1 MRVAGGLLVIL
12 LCTGCAPTIKEVA
25 LPAPTPPPTHSIA
38 VAPSLPPSSPPSS
51 PATPTPAPPLPPTA
65 APPSNA
71 VPRPPA
77 SPPSAATPLA
87 PPARPLAPAL
97 APTPAPA
104 PPATPAP
111 LPAAPPRVLSTGV
124 EDEQRMR
131 RDAQTRI
138 DGAERLVRDIDRKK
152 LVERQQEQNLET
164 IQSFLS
170 KAKEALSAEDP
181 QRAFTLADKAYLL
194 ADELSRHLVP
204 R

>member
-1 MRVAGGLLVIL
+1 MRVASGGLLLIL
-12 LCTGCAPTIKEVA
+12 LCTGCAPAIREVA
-25 LPAPTPPPTHSIA
+25 SPAPTPPPTHSIP
-38 VAPSLPPSSPPSS
+38 VAPSPPPPSSA
-51 PATPTPAPPLPPTA
+51 ATPTPAPALPPTA
-65 APPSNA
+65 PPTSRT

-77 SPPSAATPLA
+77 SPPSAAMP
-87 PPARPLAPAL
+87 PSPARPS
-97 APTPAPA
+97 APTPAPTPTPA
-104 PPATPAP
+104 PPAAPAP
-111 LPAAPPRVLSTGV
+111 LPGRVLSTGV

-152 LVERQQEQNLET
+152 LAETHQEQSFET
-164 IQSFLS
+164 IQSFLN

-194 ADELSRHLVP
+194 ADELSRHLSS